1 MVRIDHEYNIQPEGS
16 VRGNVLASLALKEQ
30 TTKKKEPKR
39 IKQGKGL
46 VPCSKLHGVKYYFL

>member
-30 TTKKKEPKR
+30 TTKKR
-39 IKQGKGL
+39 NLKGL
-46 VPCSKLHGVKYYFL
+46 NRVKV